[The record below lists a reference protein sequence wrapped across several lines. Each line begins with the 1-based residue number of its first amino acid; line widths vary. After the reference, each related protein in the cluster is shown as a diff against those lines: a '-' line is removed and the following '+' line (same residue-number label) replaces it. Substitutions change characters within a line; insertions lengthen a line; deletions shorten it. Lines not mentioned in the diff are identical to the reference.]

1 MQDGFN
7 DLAVG
12 APYEEPGGAV
22 YIYLGSID
30 GLKPTPVQIIK
41 SSDLP
46 HQSLISKTFG
56 YSLSGSL
63 DIDQNGYP
71 DLLVGSYEDD
81 AVTLLRGRP
90 IINIITTVRGQLRN
104 IDPTKNQCE
113 HDPSAKLVCFQV
125 EACFRFNST
134 LNLGVVKLAYK
145 IEAETFTGKKYYRV
159 KFQSTADTDR
169 PNIVE
174 KDIVIKSD
182 TIRQDYCSQELVF
195 LKDKSDIQNPVKFRL
210 TYSLVQKEPGY
221 TYPGDQMPD
230 INKYPILNQE
240 EAQKIFEARFLKD
253 CGESMITQ
261 SLQRTEWKY
270 LFVFCCCLKIGS
282 NDICE
287 SDLQVSGELQL
298 PTEDGEKVLHLGE
311 SILVCFCNQNSF
323 LT

>member
-1 MQDGFN
+1 MQ
-7 DLAVG
+7 V
-12 APYEEPGGAV
+12 
-22 YIYLGSID
+22 
-30 GLKPTPVQIIK
+30 IK

-46 HQSLISKTFG
+46 QRSSITKTFG

-81 AVTLLRGRP
+81 AVALLRGRP

-113 HDPSAKLVCFQV
+113 HDPTAKLVCFQF

-159 KFQSTADTDR
+159 KFQSTSDTDR
-169 PNIVE
+169 PNVVE

-182 TIRQDYCSQELVF
+182 TIRQDYCSKELVF

-210 TYSLVQKEPGY
+210 TYSLVQKEPLPII
-221 TYPGDQMPD
+221 PGEPVPD

-253 CGESMITQ
+253 CGKGIWAFRIAAKKLSEM
-261 SLQRTEWKY
+261 LC
-270 LFVFCCCLKIGS
+270 LFVFSTKNRL
-282 NDICE
+282 E
-287 SDLQVSGELQL
+287 RYLRE
-298 PTEDGEKVLHLGE
+298 
-311 SILVCFCNQNSF
+311 
-323 LT
+323 